1 MPIHNALADQLSN
14 LKHIPTLPHILLQL
28 IKTCN
33 EDNGSLK
40 DVSKIIEKDTALSTR
55 ILKLVNS
62 AYYARRDRI
71 SSVDGAVGFLGS
83 NAIKN
88 IAICSSVH
96 EVFQTVKS
104 KKSFNLKQF
113 WWHSLRCAVL
123 AKLIAR
129 NRNFYNPDDAFLS
142 GMLHDIGKIILWVN
156 FPQPYSDLLETHKGR
171 PELMLAGESQFGANH
186 AEIGAWLLDRWNF
199 QSFIADAVRYHHY
212 SQSRILDALP
222 LVKFIYVANALCNNS
237 GRHVIEGLGAAQEI
251 FGFTPAI
258 VKDLLSQADV
268 ELKAVAESLGITVE
282 PCISQES
289 VCLENDREKQIDLI
303 KEVRDRSL
311 LLGTVENLLA
321 ATDEAQI
328 WKESF
333 LGLQSLFDISLVLF
347 FIFDPEKKGLRGVTL
362 PDDKNFSM
370 IKDLI
375 IPLQMEKSLLIECLQ
390 THRIADSF
398 TRPTDIV
405 PAIIDEQIIRL
416 LGREGMACIPMI
428 AFGEKVGAMVLGLDS
443 REFSHLTTQIKSLK
457 MLADQTAV
465 AIRVHHSRRSQLYEI
480 QSERLGAS
488 SSMARR
494 VIHEVNNP
502 LGIIKNYLRIL
513 GMKLAAAD
521 IAQDEI
527 KILNEEIDRV
537 AQILRNL
544 NGTSEDWI
552 RKVES
557 VDVNAVLSD
566 ILKITRESLLN
577 HFNVQLHF
585 DSDPGLPAIL
595 ADKSSLKQVFVNL
608 MKNAFEAMPDGGNL
622 HIRTRHV
629 SSRLGGEFSDSD
641 YEYPG
646 YVEITI
652 SDDGPGIPA
661 EIKTRLFEPYAS
673 TKRGNHSG
681 LGLSIVHNIILTLK
695 GTISCESEPGDGTT
709 FRIGLPTAYTDKALL
724 RRETNELQP
733 ENFNRR

>member
-1 MPIHNALADQLSN
+1 MPIHNALSDQLSN

-33 EDNGSLK
+33 EENGSLK
-40 DVSKIIEKDTALSTR
+40 DISKVIEKDPALTTR
-55 ILKLVNS
+55 VLRLVNS
-62 AYYARRDRI
+62 AYYANKHRI
-71 SSVDGAVGFLGS
+71 FNVEGAVGFLGT

-96 EVFQTVKS
+96 EVFQTVNAKS
-104 KKSFNLKQF
+104 GFNLKQF
-113 WWHSLRCAVL
+113 WWHALRCAVL
-123 AKLIAR
+123 AKLIAK
-129 NRNFYNPDDAFLS
+129 NRNFHNPDEAFLS

-156 FPQPYSDLLETHKGR
+156 FPQPYAELLEMHKGK
-171 PELMLAGESQFGANH
+171 PELILAGENQFGANH
-186 AEIGAWLLDRWNF
+186 AEIGAWLLDKWCF
-199 QSFIADAVRYHHY
+199 PTFIADSARYHHY
-212 SQSRILDALP
+212 PQNRILDALP
-222 LVKFIYVANALCNNS
+222 LVKFIYVANALCKNS
-237 GRHVIEGLGAAQEI
+237 GRNINEGLGAAQEI
-251 FGFTPAI
+251 FGFSPSVVAE
-258 VKDLLSQADV
+258 LLSQTDT
-268 ELKAVAESLGITVE
+268 ELKAVADSLNITIE
-282 PCISQES
+282 PCISKEPA
-289 VCLENDREKQIDLI
+289 CLENDREKQIHLI

-321 ATDEAQI
+321 AADESQI

-333 LGLQSLFDISLVLF
+333 QGLQCLFDISLVLF
-347 FIFDPEKKGLRGVTL
+347 FAFDPEKKGLRGVTI
-362 PDDKNFSM
+362 PDDQRFSM

-375 IPLQMEKSLLIECLQ
+375 IPLQMEKSLLIQCLQ
-390 THRIADSF
+390 THSMTDSF
-398 TRPTDIV
+398 TRSSDGI

-428 AFGEKVGAMVLGLDS
+428 AYGEKVGAMVLGLDS
-443 REFSHLTTQIKSLK
+443 REFSLLATQIKSLK
-457 MLADQTAV
+457 MLVDQTAV
-465 AIRVHHSRRSQLYEI
+465 AIHVHHSKRSQLKEI
-480 QSERLGAS
+480 QTERLGAS

-521 IAQDEI
+521 MAQDEI

-544 NGTSEDWI
+544 NGASDDWV

-557 VDVNAVLSD
+557 VDVNSVLSD

-585 DSDPGLPAIL
+585 DSDPGLPPIM
-595 ADKSSLKQVFVNL
+595 ADKNSLKQVFINL

-641 YEYPG
+641 FEYPG

-681 LGLSIVHNIILTLK
+681 LGLSIVHNIIQTLK

-724 RRETNELQP
+724 RRETNEL
-733 ENFNRR
+733 

>member
-1 MPIHNALADQLSN
+1 MPIHNALADQLSA

-40 DVSKIIEKDTALSTR
+40 DISKVIEKDPALTIR
-55 ILKLVNS
+55 VLKLVNS
-62 AYYARRDRI
+62 AYYAKNHRI
-71 SSVDGAVGFLGS
+71 SSVDGAVGFLGT

-96 EVFQTVKS
+96 EVFQTVNS
-104 KKSFNLKQF
+104 KTGFNLKQF

-129 NRNFYNPDDAFLS
+129 NRNYLSPDEAFLS

-156 FPQPYSDLLETHKGR
+156 FPQPYSELLETHKGR
-171 PELMLAGESQFGANH
+171 PELILAGETQFGASH
-186 AEIGAWLLDRWNF
+186 AEIGAWLLDKWNF
-199 QSFIADAVRYHHY
+199 PSFIADSVRYHHY

-222 LVKFIYVANALCNNS
+222 LVKFIYVANALCKNT
-237 GRHVIEGLGAAQEI
+237 GRSINEGLGAAQEI
-251 FGFTPAI
+251 FGFTPS
-258 VKDLLSQADV
+258 VVEGLLSQADA
-268 ELKAVAESLGITVE
+268 ELKAVADSLNIVIE
-282 PCISQES
+282 PCRPKES
-289 VCLENDREKQIDLI
+289 ACSENDRDKQINLI

-311 LLGTVENLLA
+311 LLGTVQNLLA
-321 ATDEAQI
+321 ATDEPQI
-328 WKESF
+328 LKESF
-333 LGLQSLFDISLVLF
+333 QGLQNLFDISLVLF

-362 PDDKNFSM
+362 PDDNQFSM

-390 THRIADSF
+390 TGRISDSF
-398 TRPTDIV
+398 TRSNDAT

-416 LGREGMACIPMI
+416 LGREGMACIPMT
-428 AFGEKVGAMVLGLDS
+428 AYGEKVGAMVLGLDS
-443 REFSHLTTQIKSLK
+443 REFSLLTAQLKSLK
-457 MLADQTAV
+457 MLVDQTAV
-465 AIRVHHSRRSQLYEI
+465 AIRVLHSKRFQLKEI

-513 GMKLAAAD
+513 GMKLSSANM
-521 IAQDEI
+521 AQDEI

-544 NGTSEDWI
+544 NGDSEDWV
-552 RKVES
+552 RKIEVI
-557 VDVNAVLSD
+557 DVNAVLSD
-566 ILKITRESLLN
+566 ILKITQESLLN

-585 DSDPGLPAIL
+585 DAEPELPTIM
-595 ADKSSLKQVFVNL
+595 ADKSCLKQVFINL

-622 HIRTRHV
+622 HIRTRHI
-629 SSRLGGEFSDSD
+629 SSRLGGGLSDGD
-641 YEYPG
+641 YEYQG

-652 SDDGPGIPA
+652 SDDGPGISP

-681 LGLSIVHNIILTLK
+681 LGLSIVHSIIQTIK
-695 GTISCESEPGDGTT
+695 GTISCESEAGDGTT
-709 FRIGLPTAYTDKALL
+709 FRISLPTAYTDKALL
-724 RRETNELQP
+724 RRETNEL
-733 ENFNRR
+733 

>member
-1 MPIHNALADQLSN
+1 MPIHTALADQLSN
-14 LKHIPTLPHILLQL
+14 FKHIPTLPHILLQL

-33 EDNGSLK
+33 EENGGLK
-40 DVSKIIEKDTALSTR
+40 EISKVIEKDPALTTR
-55 ILKLVNS
+55 VLKLVNS
-62 AYYARRDRI
+62 AYYANKQRI
-71 SSVDGAVGFLGS
+71 SNIHNAVGFLGT

-96 EVFQTVKS
+96 EVFQTVNSKS
-104 KKSFNLKQF
+104 GFNLKQF

-123 AKLIAR
+123 AKQIAR
-129 NRNFYNPDDAFLS
+129 NRNFNNPDEAFLA
-142 GMLHDIGKIILWVN
+142 GLLHDIGKIILWVN
-156 FPQPYSDLLETHKGR
+156 FPQPYSELLETHKGR
-171 PELMLAGESQFGANH
+171 PELILAGEAQFGATH
-186 AEIGAWLLDRWNF
+186 AEIGACLLDKWNF
-199 QSFIADAVRYHHY
+199 QSFIADSVRYHHY

-222 LVKFIYVANALCNNS
+222 LVKFIYVANALCKNS
-237 GRHVIEGLGAAQEI
+237 GRNINEGLGAAQEI
-251 FGFTPAI
+251 FGFTPA
-258 VKDLLSQADV
+258 VVEELLSGADV
-268 ELKAVAESLGITVE
+268 ELKAIADSLNIGIE
-282 PCISQES
+282 PCNSQEP
-289 VCLENDREKQIDLI
+289 VCSENDRENQINLI

-321 ATDEAQI
+321 ATDETQI

-333 LGLQSLFDISLVLF
+333 QGLQNLFDISLVLF
-347 FIFDPEKKGLRGVTL
+347 FIFDPEKKGLRGVT
-362 PDDKNFSM
+362 PSDDSKFSM

-390 THRIADSF
+390 TRAIADSF
-398 TRPTDIV
+398 TRSANVV

-416 LGREGMACIPMI
+416 LGKEGLLCIPMI
-428 AFGEKVGAMVLGLDS
+428 AYGEKVGAIVLGIDS
-443 REFSHLTTQIKSLK
+443 REFSLLTAQLKSLK
-457 MLADQTAV
+457 MLVDQTAV
-465 AIRVHHSRRSQLYEI
+465 AIRVHHSRRSQLKEI
-480 QSERLGAS
+480 QTERLGAS

-521 IAQDEI
+521 MAQEEI

-544 NGTSEDWI
+544 NGDSEDWV
-552 RKVES
+552 RKLEA
-557 VDVNAVLSD
+557 VDVNAVISD

-577 HFNVQLHF
+577 HFSVQLHF
-585 DSDPGLPAIL
+585 DPDTTLPTVM
-595 ADKSSLKQVFVNL
+595 ADKNSLKQVFINL

-629 SSRLGGEFSDSD
+629 SSQLAGGHSDCD
-641 YEYPG
+641 FEYPG

-681 LGLSIVHNIILTLK
+681 LGLSIVHTIIQTLK
-695 GTISCESEPGDGTT
+695 GTISCESDPGDGTT
-709 FRIGLPTAYTDKALL
+709 FRICLPTAYTDKALL
-724 RRETNELQP
+724 RRETNEL
-733 ENFNRR
+733 

>member
-33 EDNGSLK
+33 EENGGLK
-40 DVSKIIEKDTALSTR
+40 DISQVIEKDPALTTR
-55 ILKLVNS
+55 VLRLVNS
-62 AYYARRDRI
+62 AYYANKHRI
-71 SSVDGAVGFLGS
+71 FNVDGAVGFLGT

-96 EVFQTVKS
+96 EVFQTVNS
-104 KKSFNLKQF
+104 KTGFNLKQF

-129 NRNFYNPDDAFLS
+129 NRNFHNPDEAFLS

-156 FPQPYSDLLETHKGR
+156 FPQPYVELLEMHKGK
-171 PELMLAGESQFGANH
+171 PELILAGEAQFGATH
-186 AEIGAWLLDRWNF
+186 AEIGAWLLDKWTF
-199 QSFIADAVRYHHY
+199 PTFIADSVRYHHY
-212 SQSRILDALP
+212 SQNRILEALP
-222 LVKFIYVANALCNNS
+222 LVKLIYVANALCKNS
-237 GRHVIEGLGAAQEI
+237 GININEGLGAAQEI
-251 FGFTPAI
+251 FGFTPD
-258 VKDLLSQADV
+258 VVEELLSQTDL
-268 ELKAVAESLGITVE
+268 ELKVVAESLNIIIE
-282 PCISQES
+282 PCGSKES
-289 VCLENDREKQIDLI
+289 VCSENDREKQIDLI

-311 LLGTVENLLA
+311 LLCTVENLLS
-321 ATDEAQI
+321 ATDEPEI

-333 LGLQSLFDISLVLF
+333 RGIQSLFDISLVLF
-347 FIFDPEKKGLRGVTL
+347 FVFDPEKKGLRGVTL
-362 PDDKNFSM
+362 PDDKKFSR

-390 THRIADSF
+390 TRRNTDSF
-398 TRPTDIV
+398 TRAADVI
-405 PAIIDEQIIRL
+405 PAIIDEQITRL
-416 LGREGMACIPMI
+416 LGSEGIVCIPMI
-428 AFGEKVGAMVLGLDS
+428 AYGEKVGAMVFGLDN
-443 REFSHLTTQIKSLK
+443 REFSNLTDRVNLLK
-457 MLADQTAV
+457 MIVNQTAV
-465 AIRVHHSRRSQLYEI
+465 AIRVHHSKRSQLKEI
-480 QSERLGAS
+480 QTERLGAS

-521 IAQDEI
+521 MAQDEI
-527 KILNEEIDRV
+527 KILNEEIDRI
-537 AQILRNL
+537 AQILRNQS
-544 NGTSEDWI
+544 GTSEDWVRRI
-552 RKVES
+552 EA
-557 VDVNAVLSD
+557 VDVNVVLSD

-585 DSDPGLPAIL
+585 DSDPGLPLIM
-595 ADKSSLKQVFVNL
+595 ADKNSLKQVFINL

-629 SSRLGGEFSDSD
+629 SSRLGWELSDSD
-641 YEYPG
+641 GYPG

-661 EIKTRLFEPYAS
+661 EIRTRLFEPYAS
-673 TKRGNHSG
+673 TKRGNHPG
-681 LGLSIVHNIILTLK
+681 LGLSIVHSIIQTLK
-695 GTISCESEPGDGTT
+695 GSINCESEPGDGTT
-709 FRIGLPTAYTDKALL
+709 FRIGLPTAYAEKTLL
-724 RRETNELQP
+724 RRETNEL
-733 ENFNRR
+733 

>member
-33 EDNGSLK
+33 EENGSLK
-40 DVSKIIEKDTALSTR
+40 DISKVIEKDPSLTTR
-55 ILKLVNS
+55 VLRLVNS
-62 AYYARRDRI
+62 AYYANKHRI
-71 SSVDGAVGFLGS
+71 FNVEGAVGFLGT

-96 EVFQTVKS
+96 EVFQTVNS
-104 KKSFNLKQF
+104 KTGFNLKQF

-123 AKLIAR
+123 AKLIAK
-129 NRNFYNPDDAFLS
+129 NRNFHNPDEAFLS
-142 GMLHDIGKIILWVN
+142 GMLHDIGKIILWMN
-156 FPQPYSDLLETHKGR
+156 FPQPYAELLETHKGR
-171 PELMLAGESQFGANH
+171 PEMILAGEAQFGASH
-186 AEIGAWLLDRWNF
+186 AEIGAWLLDKWRF
-199 QSFIADAVRYHHY
+199 PTFVADSVRYHHY
-212 SQSRILDALP
+212 SQNRILDALP
-222 LVKFIYVANALCNNS
+222 LVKFVYVANALCKNS
-237 GRHVIEGLGAAQEI
+237 GPNVNEGLGAAQEI
-251 FGFTPAI
+251 FGFTPS
-258 VKDLLSQADV
+258 VVEELMSQADA
-268 ELKAVAESLGITVE
+268 ELKTVAESLNI
-282 PCISQES
+282 IIES
-289 VCLENDREKQIDLI
+289 GRTKDSASSENDREKQIDLI

-321 ATDEAQI
+321 ATGEPEI
-328 WKESF
+328 LKECF
-333 LGLQSLFDISLVLF
+333 QGLQSLFDVSLVLF
-347 FIFDPEKKGLRGVTL
+347 FILDPDKKGLRGVTL
-362 PDDKNFSM
+362 PDDTKFSM
-370 IKDLI
+370 IQDLI
-375 IPLQMEKSLLIECLQ
+375 IPLQMEKSLLIECLL
-390 THRIADSF
+390 TRGIADSF
-398 TRPTDIV
+398 TRSTDVI
-405 PAIIDEQIIRL
+405 PAIIDEQITRL
-416 LGREGMACIPMI
+416 LGREGIACIPMI
-428 AFGEKVGAMVLGLDS
+428 AYGEKIGAMVLGLDKQ
-443 REFSHLTTQIKSLK
+443 EFSNLAAQIKPLK

-465 AIRVHHSRRSQLYEI
+465 AIRVHHSKRSQLKEI

-544 NGTSEDWI
+544 NGTSEDWV
-552 RKVES
+552 RKIEA

-577 HFNVQLHF
+577 QFNVQLHF
-585 DSDPGLPAIL
+585 DPDSGLPLIM
-595 ADKSSLKQVFVNL
+595 ADKNSLKQVFINL

-629 SSRLGGEFSDSD
+629 SSRLGGGFSDSD
-641 YEYPG
+641 FEYPG

-652 SDDGPGIPA
+652 SDDGPGISE
-661 EIKTRLFEPYAS
+661 EIRTRLFEPYTS

-681 LGLSIVHNIILTLK
+681 LGLSIVHNIIQTLK

-709 FRIGLPTAYTDKALL
+709 FRIGLPTANADKTLL
-724 RRETNELQP
+724 RRELNEL
-733 ENFNRR
+733 

>member
-14 LKHIPTLPHILLQL
+14 FKHIPTLPHILLQL

-55 ILKLVNS
+55 ILRLVNS

-104 KKSFNLKQF
+104 NKGFNLKQF
-113 WWHSLRCAVL
+113 WWHALRCAVL

-129 NRNFYNPDDAFLS
+129 NRNFHNPDEAFLS

-156 FPQPYSDLLETHKGR
+156 FPQPYSDLLEMHKGR
-171 PELMLAGESQFGANH
+171 PEMMLAGESQFGANH

-199 QSFIADAVRYHHY
+199 QSFIADAVRYHHH
-212 SQSRILDALP
+212 SQSRIRDALP
-222 LVKFIYVANALCNNS
+222 LVKFIYVANALCKNS

-251 FGFTPAI
+251 FGFTPAV

-268 ELKAVAESLGITVE
+268 ELKAVAESLGISVE
-282 PCISQES
+282 PCISQDS

-333 LGLQSLFDISLVLF
+333 LGLQSLFDLSLVLF
-347 FIFDPEKKGLRGVTL
+347 FIFDPEKQCLRGVTL
-362 PDDKNFSM
+362 PDDKIFSM

-398 TRPTDIV
+398 TRSTDII

-416 LGREGMACIPMI
+416 LGREGIACIPMI
-428 AFGEKVGAMVLGLDS
+428 AYGEKAGAMVLGLDN
-443 REFSHLTTQIKSLK
+443 REFSHLTAQIKSIK

-465 AIRVHHSRRSQLYEI
+465 AIRVYHSRRSQLKEI

-552 RKVES
+552 RKVEP

-585 DSDPGLPAIL
+585 DSDPGLPAVL

-629 SSRLGGEFSDSD
+629 SSRLGGALSDSD
-641 YEYPG
+641 HEYPG

-652 SDDGPGIPA
+652 SDDGPGIA
-661 EIKTRLFEPYAS
+661 DEIKTRLFEPYAS

-681 LGLSIVHNIILTLK
+681 LGLSIVHNIIQTLK

-709 FRIGLPTAYTDKALL
+709 FRIGLPTAYSDKALL
-724 RRETNELQP
+724 RRQTNELQP